1 MAIDSR
7 YKLKTGQEVAYF
19 PPIQNTDNPYL
30 TEAIMHADQANQ
42 LEGYGYL
49 VDGIGAFTYLGTVAG
64 TAADYEAFVSG
75 ATGTFTSADSKTVT
89 VTNGI
94 ITSIV

>member
-7 YKLKTGQEVAYF
+7 YKLKTGEEVAYF
-19 PPIQNTDNPYL
+19 PPIQNTGNPYL
-30 TEAIMHADQANQ
+30 TEAVMYADQVNQ
-42 LEGYGYL
+42 LQGYGYL

-64 TAADYEAFVSG
+64 TSADYKGFVSG